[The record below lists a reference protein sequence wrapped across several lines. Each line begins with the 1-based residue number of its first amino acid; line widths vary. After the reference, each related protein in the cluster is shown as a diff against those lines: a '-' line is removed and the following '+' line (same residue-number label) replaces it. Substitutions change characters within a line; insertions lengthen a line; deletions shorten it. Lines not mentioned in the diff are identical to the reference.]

1 MDSVEKRLGD
11 IAEIMTGVTG
21 FSDMGRYSY
30 QVIQP
35 NSFTDTGALET
46 VELQTREEEIST
58 QQRLTP
64 GDILVKRL
72 NPSFVYVATPASAGM
87 VASQN
92 LLIVRPSPA
101 VDSLYLGFWL
111 EQKEVMGQVEHVI
124 GSSAAIKA
132 VSVRK
137 LAEVTVPIVPIA
149 DQRRIGAVWQLSR
162 RRKQLLQDY
171 LAEND
176 RMVSILASKILNMGG
191 NRT

>member
-1 MDSVEKRLGD
+1 MDAVEKRLGD
-11 IAEIMTGVTG
+11 IAEIMTGTTG
-21 FSDMGRYSY
+21 FSDNGRCCYR
-30 QVIQP
+30 VIQP
-35 NSFTDTGALET
+35 NSFDDTGALGVVET
-46 VELQTREEEIST
+46 QTREEEIAA
-58 QQRLTP
+58 QQQLRL

-72 NPSFVYVATPASAGM
+72 NPSFVYIVVPESAGM

-92 LLIVRPSPA
+92 LLIVRPGPS

-132 VSVRK
+132 VSTKK
-137 LAEVTVPIVPIA
+137 LAEVTVPIVSIE

-162 RRKQLLQDY
+162 RRKQLLRDY